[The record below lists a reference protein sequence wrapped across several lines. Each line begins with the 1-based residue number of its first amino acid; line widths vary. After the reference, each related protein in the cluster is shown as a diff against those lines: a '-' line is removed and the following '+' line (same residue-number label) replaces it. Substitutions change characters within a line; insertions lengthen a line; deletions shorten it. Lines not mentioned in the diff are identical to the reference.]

1 MRTGNHFKFE
11 SSTALEGV
19 KILTANMHDFS
30 YDKHAHEEYSL
41 GVTLRGRQD
50 FFCCHR
56 FHQSPPGGV
65 ILFNPDDVHD
75 GHSGGTTDLSYVI
88 TYIHP
93 QTFHALF
100 LALGV
105 KPNHNV
111 RVEGTLFDDL
121 ILKQQIL
128 AFIHIVNSGYHSKIE
143 QELALFRLAHTLVK
157 KSGALY
163 EAKPQRRQDVL
174 LNRAKSFILSQ
185 YQDDLIVDDIAAV
198 ANMSKYHFIRLFR
211 AQFGITPHQYVLNC
225 RINGAQK
232 ALESGLPASAVAQ
245 MFRFADVSHMNRRF
259 KKLYGMT
266 PKQYQTQLNLVPQR

>member
-11 SSTALEGV
+11 NSTALQGV
-19 KILTANMHDFS
+19 KILTASMNDFS

-41 GVTLRGRQD
+41 GVTLQGRQD
-50 FFCCHR
+50 FFCCRR
-56 FHQSPPGGV
+56 FHQSLPGGV
-65 ILFNPDDVHD
+65 MLFNPDDVHD
-75 GHSGGTTDLSYVI
+75 GHSGGATDLSYVM

-93 QTFHALF
+93 QTFRALF

-105 KPNHNV
+105 KPNHIV
-111 RVEGTLFDDL
+111 RVEGVLFDDL
-121 ILKQQIL
+121 VLKQQIL
-128 AFIHIVNSGYHSKIE
+128 AFTRIVNSGYHSKIE

-157 KSGALY
+157 KSGSLC
-163 EAKPQRRQDVL
+163 EAIPQRRQDML
-174 LNRAKSFILSQ
+174 LNRAKAFIHSQ
-185 YQDDLIVDDIAAV
+185 YQDDLMIDDIAAI

-211 AQFGITPHQYVLNC
+211 SQFGITPHQYVLNC

-232 ALESGLPASAVAQ
+232 ALESGLPASTVAQ

-266 PKQYQTQLNLVPQR
+266 PKQYQTQLSLMSQR

>member
-11 SSTALEGV
+11 NSTSLPGV

-41 GVTLRGRQD
+41 GVTLQGRQD
-50 FFCCHR
+50 FFCCRR
-56 FHQSPPGGV
+56 FHQSLPGGV

-75 GHSGGTTDLSYVI
+75 GHSGGTTDLSYVM

-93 QTFHALF
+93 RTFRALF

-105 KPNHNV
+105 KPDHMV
-111 RVEGTLFDDL
+111 RVEGVLFDDWMF
-121 ILKQQIL
+121 KQQIMTF
-128 AFIHIVNSGYHSKIE
+128 AHIVNSGYYSKIE
-143 QELALFRLAHTLVK
+143 QELALFRLAHTLVR
-157 KSGALY
+157 KSGSLR
-163 EAKPQRRQDVL
+163 EMLPQRRQDVL
-174 LNRAKSFILSQ
+174 LNRAKAFIHSQ
-185 YQDDLIVDDIAAV
+185 YQDDLMIDDIAAV

-225 RINGAQK
+225 RINGVQK
-232 ALESGLPASAVAQ
+232 ALESGLPTSTVAQ

-266 PKQYQTQLNLVPQR
+266 PKQYQTQLNRVPQR